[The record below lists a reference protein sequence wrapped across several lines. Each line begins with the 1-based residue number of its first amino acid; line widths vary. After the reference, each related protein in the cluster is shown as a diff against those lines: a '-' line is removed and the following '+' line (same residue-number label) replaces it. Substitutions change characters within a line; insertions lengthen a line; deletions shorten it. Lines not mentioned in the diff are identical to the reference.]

1 MTPLYMY
8 ISVGSNGANA
18 GTPPVFFQGRLAT
31 PVSLIQHRHITYVSS
46 TKKQPS
52 IDAIEEDGDDGR
64 MAREGGGN
72 ASGKAMPS
80 RRLRTSSSLSSDSN
94 SFSQTNSS
102 NNNSKRF
109 NSSGTFGG
117 NNAAVAVE
125 VAEEVEVV
133 QLSET
138 HTEIV
143 FSLNSFIAASD
154 TRAVVQV
161 EERNARYTYLI
172 ITSVTLLL
180 V

>member
-1 MTPLYMY
+1 M
-8 ISVGSNGANA
+8 GANA

-64 MAREGGGN
+64 MDRGGGP
-72 ASGKAMPS
+72 ATGKTMPS

-94 SFSQTNSS
+94 SFSQTSG
-102 NNNSKRF
+102 SKKF

-117 NNAAVAVE
+117 NAGLASSALAAE

-143 FSLNSFIAASD
+143 FSLTSFIAASD

-161 EERNARYTYLI
+161 EERNAR
-172 ITSVTLLL
+172 
-180 V
+180 